1 MQELVRLRMRPSRD
15 NKSFRY
21 MLDFVD
27 EDGKRRQV
35 SLGHTDK
42 RKAQMQRRQKE
53 LELRTGVFD
62 RRPMRLSVFLEDCLR
77 RTEGQVR
84 PSTLR
89 ENRMVMVHFIKCV
102 GDIDIRQV
110 QHQHGERF
118 IRARL
123 DKGNSPATVAKK
135 IRHLKRLFQLAVDRD
150 QLDVNP
156 LRRLRQPKSPKR
168 KVRVFSDEECRRLIL
183 AAEQYEE
190 ESRHCLPWAIL
201 VRVAL
206 CTAMR
211 RGELLNTTWRDIDF
225 ENMTIDVAPKKE
237 TQHTWEWH
245 IKDTDRR
252 TLPLTPEVVRM
263 LAEHQDRQPTGYP
276 YVFVPADRYDHIQAQ
291 RKAGKWKLEH
301 GICPVNNFTRRFQ
314 SVLALAGIES
324 REFHDL
330 RRTCLSQWL
339 TDGLREFDVMN
350 LAGHACFETTRTFYL
365 SVRRDLIDRARVVS
379 ERSEERR
386 FVARLLRAPSRCH
399 SMQKA
404 PADNSLEAFHLHQR
418 ARQDSNLQ
426 PSDSKSATLSN

>member
-1 MQELVRLRMRPSRD
+1 MEELVRLRMRPSRD

-27 EDGKRRQV
+27 ENGKRRQV

-42 RKAQMQRRQKE
+42 RRAQMQRRQKE
-53 LELRTGVFD
+53 LELRAGISG
-62 RRPMRLSVFLEDCLR
+62 RGPMKLSVFLEDCLR
-77 RTEGQVR
+77 RTQGQVR

-89 ENRMVMVHFIKCV
+89 KNRMVMTDFIKCV
-102 GDIDIRQV
+102 GNIDIRKV

-123 DKGNSPATVAKK
+123 DKGNAPATVAKK

-150 QLDVNP
+150 QLEVNP
-156 LRRLRQPKSPKR
+156 LRRLKQPRSPKR
-168 KVRVFSDEECRRLIL
+168 KVRVFSDEECRRLVL
-183 AAEQYEE
+183 AAEQYEQ

-201 VRVAL
+201 IRVAL

-211 RGELLNTTWRDIDF
+211 RRELLNTTWRDIDF

-252 TLPLTPEVVRM
+252 ILPLTPEVVK
-263 LAEHQDRQPTGYP
+263 LLVEHQDKQPTGYP
-276 YVFVPADRYDHIQAQ
+276 YVFIPADRYDHNQTQ

-301 GICPVNNFTRRFQ
+301 GVCPVNNFTRRFQ
-314 SVLALAGIES
+314 TVLALGGIES

-350 LAGHACFETTRTFYL
+350 LAGHSCFETTRTFYL
-365 SVRRDLIDRARVVS
+365 SVRRNLIDNARVVS

-386 FVARLLRAPSRCH
+386 FVARLLRAPSECH

-404 PADNSLEAFHLHQR
+404 PTDNSMEAFNLHQR